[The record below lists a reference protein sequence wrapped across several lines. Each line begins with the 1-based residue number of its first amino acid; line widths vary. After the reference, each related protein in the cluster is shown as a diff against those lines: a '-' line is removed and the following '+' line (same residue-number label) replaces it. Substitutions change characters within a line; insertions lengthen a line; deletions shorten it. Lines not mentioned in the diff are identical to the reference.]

1 MKLTQ
6 CLRLKENLYPDPAK
20 GPHSFDYDKQQEGVT
35 IVYGRDRG
43 EKNTEAKTV
52 DLEALQSGDSWID
65 YIYVFE
71 NGRWKYF
78 EYGQLS
84 EGLKDVE
91 EDLYEYYAAKGVKR
105 PENFYGYLTDEGF
118 EELRL
123 KQNQTLMQKSGL
135 EM

>member
-1 MKLTQ
+1 M
-6 CLRLKENLYPDPAK
+6 
-20 GPHSFDYDKQQEGVT
+20 
-35 IVYGRDRG
+35 
-43 EKNTEAKTV
+43 
-52 DLEALQSGDSWID
+52 
-65 YIYVFE
+65 
-71 NGRWKYF
+71 
-78 EYGQLS
+78 
-84 EGLKDVE
+84 KDVE